1 MLVIGVLSLVQI
13 IYLTEAGTIIIKS
26 EITLNNRRMVTFM
39 CSQLSELSRKKLPDP
54 HYMLHSKA
62 HNRNSNPTAGTQQ
75 KWFSSGFNKLHNITV
90 KPDCGHSHND
100 KELR

>member
-39 CSQLSELSRKKLPDP
+39 CSRKVMAEALIF
-54 HYMLHSKA
+54 LLLF
-62 HNRNSNPTAGTQQ
+62 R
-75 KWFSSGFNKLHNITV
+75 SG
-90 KPDCGHSHND
+90 
-100 KELR
+100 

>member
-1 MLVIGVLSLVQI
+1 MCSRKVM
-13 IYLTEAGTIIIKS
+13 A
-26 EITLNNRRMVTFM
+26 RRISGFYSSPG
-39 CSQLSELSRKKLPDP
+39 SQLSELSRKKLPDP

-62 HNRNSNPTAGTQQ
+62 HNCNSNPTAGTQQ

>member
-39 CSQLSELSRKKLPDP
+39 CSRKVVVETLIFLS
-54 HYMLHSKA
+54 
-62 HNRNSNPTAGTQQ
+62 
-75 KWFSSGFNKLHNITV
+75 
-90 KPDCGHSHND
+90 
-100 KELR
+100 